1 MSEYGLFE
9 ADHVAQQEPQHQ
21 QRVAAARFAS
31 AVDAVKADYG
41 HFLFAADGVDNFED
55 RLGAVR
61 KDIVATVVRFVPV
74 YPKVMREVVGSLKA
88 EWRRQAGEEK
98 GRGWGGDP
106 DNAKGDWR
114 KVTDEQR
121 ANGEADKEVYDK
133 YGTRIAEIGKDHD
146 RDTQKTDKPTTI
158 NPKQRAKQRSDD
170 PDMGKSVE
178 TNTGDGSDSSGKN
191 KRDPQ
196 HGDSGKVV
204 NVPKGDSRHTSKV
217 AGSVSCPTCGKN
229 LHDEVARLGHGH
241 GPNGEVYDADPQ
253 YGHESRGDYMSRGQ
267 GGLPPT
273 RQGAR
278 YAEFDDEA
286 GDTIGS
292 DFAPGDH
299 DRWEDSGRAGER
311 ESRRYYAED
320 RDAPPLIPE
329 GDFHAYED
337 RVDRGGP
344 EKVQRDF
351 GAGDDTGVDRAGSEG
366 DHIAAKLALD
376 LYSDWAQSNGLRV
389 ASTETLEHYAATGV
403 DDADYF
409 TIASAIRRAECECPD
424 DDHDRDDEGDHDE
437 ESGPPPFASSDDGGD
452 DDSEDSGD
460 DGGDDSGD
468 ESDSDSDSGD
478 DSGYEDEDSGGEE
491 SDTGDD
497 DSDGDE
503 GGNPFA
509 DDSDVPGPADD
520 GDDFAPSAND
530 IPPADDQGPPGPDE
544 GPPGLDEQGPPG
556 PDEGGDFG
564 QPGPPDVAPDQ
575 FPPDDQQGT
584 APIDPVLIDQ
594 LLGLP
599 PGTVEG
605 LIADAVGGQ
614 PDDPAQ
620 ALPGDSPA
628 PWLTAAH
635 LKKATRAERNRAYLE
650 AFERLGFNRLA
661 EDDGGGGSA
670 PADPSMGGADQLLDT
685 ALQAVT
691 QTVDQKTQ
699 EFQQVIDPLTQALQA
714 IEYAQTVEQAEN
726 PLDVTPPQGTVDVNP
741 SAAPAAQEAQQ
752 AMGEAA
758 GGAPPAAAPP
768 APPTAPDP
776 RQQQAAYRVAKHHG
790 LGQAAYNMMVTAMS
804 RRHYEHVAEAIRGLP
819 FEHRPGIAASMADMF
834 KTDNGRFNPTQFYT
848 SAGVTAARHGGTD
861 APAGSTA
868 GDPGVGGAGMGDIAG
883 GMDSTVANDLSD
895 PVTASRRPLGRGRQ
909 AAANWAPQTQ
919 LDSFSFPNTKPA
931 APNDNIAVD
940 NLPTIKAPAGK
951 TASYDWATWERRASH
966 DVEAKGVLDM
976 FKTWSQGQQ
985 SKGLNTGAPADAV
998 TKFQTEKPSLGEG
1011 QINKLKT
1018 TVGVPGAGE
1027 EKVSHRR
1034 TANWFMP
1041 KVAGWDWDDYQN
1053 GYLSKT
1059 ARDFET
1065 PCCHSVMPV
1074 PSHGNCRC
1082 GKLWNGYG
1090 IGDERHLASGTA
1102 ERFIVREIEVR
1113 DGVIMAGRH
1122 VEACWPGC
1130 HEDEEH
1136 SRKYH
1141 KDDKEASYRVG
1152 EEHTQER
1159 DYNGEADY
1167 NKDIDD
1173 PGYDVAEDVQWE
1185 PDEDREDAEA
1195 PHAPGKNAAREE
1207 WEPDE
1212 YQYERWN
1219 KNLDEGRGPHENGDE
1234 YAGTS
1239 PQTHPHLYASS
1250 GLNPFMPH
1258 TADWTKYDEPDPAR
1272 KGGPKKP
1279 PSTAVSQ
1286 PPSDWAKRDDKGNWQ
1301 GPAIPKR

>member
-1 MSEYGLFE
+1 MGEYGLFE
-9 ADHVAQQEPQHQ
+9 ADHVAQQEPQRQ
-21 QRVAAARFAS
+21 QRVAAARFA
-31 AVDAVKADYG
+31 AALDAVKADYG

-74 YPKVMREVVGSLKA
+74 YPKVMREVIGSLKA
-88 EWRRQAGEEK
+88 EWRRQADINKEHDSDTQPPKNQERGKRQVTINEKQQKKQRGE
-98 GRGWGGDP
+98 DP
-106 DNAKGDWR
+106 D
-114 KVTDEQR
+114 
-121 ANGEADKEVYDK
+121 
-133 YGTRIAEIGKDHD
+133 
-146 RDTQKTDKPTTI
+146 P
-158 NPKQRAKQRSDD
+158 
-170 PDMGKSVE
+170 MGKSVE

-191 KRDPQ
+191 GRDID
-196 HGDSGKVV
+196 HGDSGHVVKVRQ
-204 NVPKGDSRHTSKV
+204 KDERHTGAHYAGDDGSGMPSNSV
-217 AGSVSCPTCGKN
+217 ANDPEYDPTEFPTNTPSSGSGTTGS
-229 LHDEVARLGHGH
+229 RRYLG
-241 GPNGEVYDADPQ
+241 
-253 YGHESRGDYMSRGQ
+253 
-267 GGLPPT
+267 
-273 RQGAR
+273 
-278 YAEFDDEA
+278 EFDDEA
-286 GDTIGS
+286 GHDIGS
-292 DFAPGDH
+292 DFAPGTY
-299 DRWEDSGRAGER
+299 DRWDETLHRPEEHEAAR
-311 ESRRYYAED
+311 YAEMQD
-320 RDAPPLIPE
+320 EPEHKSLIPE

-351 GAGDDTGVDRAGSEG
+351 GQGGDTGQDRAGSEG

-376 LYSDWAQSNGLRV
+376 VYSDWAQSNGLRV

-409 TIASAIRRAECECPD
+409 TIAAAIRRAECECPD
-424 DDHDRDDEGDHDE
+424 DDDDDRDDEGDHDD
-437 ESGPPPFASSDDGGD
+437 ESGPPPFASDDDEGD
-452 DDSEDSGD
+452 DDREDSGD
-460 DGGDDSGD
+460 DAGDDSGD
-468 ESDSDSDSGD
+468 ESDSDSDSDEG
-478 DSGYEDEDSGGEE
+478 SGHEDEDGEE
-491 SDTGDD
+491 DDTGDD
-497 DSDGDE
+497 DSDSDE

-509 DDSDVPGPADD
+509 DDSDVPGPDED
-520 GDDFAPSAND
+520 IPGPDEDFGPSAND

-544 GPPGLDEQGPPG
+544 GPPG

-575 FPPDDQQGT
+575 FPPDDTQGT

-614 PDDPAQ
+614 PDDPATS
-620 ALPGDSPA
+620 LPGNSPA

-635 LKKATRAERNRAYLE
+635 LKKATCAQRNRAYLE

-661 EDDGGGGSA
+661 EDDGGGGSP

-691 QTVDQKTQ
+691 QSVDQKTQ

-741 SAAPAAQEAQQ
+741 SAAPAAQDAQEAM
-752 AMGEAA
+752 AGV
-758 GGAPPAAAPP
+758 GGAPGGAPSAAPA

-776 RQQQAAYRVAKHHG
+776 RQQQAAYRVARHHG

-804 RRHYEHVAEAIRGLP
+804 RKHYEHVAEAIRELP

-861 APAGSTA
+861 APAGATA

-883 GMDSTVANDLSD
+883 GMDSTVASDLSD

-909 AAANWAPQTQ
+909 AANWAPQTE
-919 LDSFSFPNTKPA
+919 LDTFSFPNTKPP
-931 APNDNIAVD
+931 APNDNVAVD
-940 NLPTIKAPAGK
+940 NLPVIKAPAGK
-951 TASYDWATWERRASH
+951 TASYDWAAWERRASH

-976 FKTWSQGQQ
+976 FKNWSQGQQ
-985 SKGLNTGAPADAV
+985 AKGLNTGAPADAV

-1027 EKVSHRR
+1027 EKTGSRR

-1041 KVAGWDWDDYQN
+1041 KVAGWDWSDYQN
-1053 GYLSKT
+1053 GYLSKV
-1059 ARDFET
+1059 ANDFET
-1065 PCCHSVMPV
+1065 PCCASVMPV

-1082 GKLWNGYG
+1082 GKLWYGYG
-1090 IGDERHLASGTA
+1090 IGDSQHLSSNSA
-1102 ERFIVREIEVR
+1102 EQFIVREIPVR

-1136 SRKYH
+1136 ARKYH

-1159 DYNGEADY
+1159 SYTGKPDY
-1167 NKDIDD
+1167 NKEIDD
-1173 PGYDVAEDVQWE
+1173 SGHDLAEDVDWV
-1185 PDEDREDAEA
+1185 PDEERENADA
-1195 PHAPGKNAAREE
+1195 PHAPYETTREGFRKGAPFADYDDFADCTSKNSDKGD
-1207 WEPDE
+1207 PDAYCGE
-1212 YQYERWN
+1212 IKHKTED
-1219 KNLDEGRGPHENGDE
+1219 KK
-1234 YAGTS
+1234 
-1239 PQTHPHLYASS
+1239 ASA

-1272 KGGPKKP
+1272 KGAPKKP
-1279 PSTAVSQ
+1279 PSTEIKGGDPHWHSRDEGGTFARTS
-1286 PPSDWAKRDDKGNWQ
+1286 PFSKR
-1301 GPAIPKR
+1301 